1 MGTIIAIGG
10 GELRYLETFE
20 IDQQIVKLTGVD
32 HPKALFIPTA
42 SHESERYIQC
52 FEIIYG
58 EKLGCEVE
66 TLYLLSQ
73 QLDQQQIRHQILS
86 ADLIYVGGGDTEFMM
101 QTWATYGVDNYLK
114 EAYEKGV
121 VLAGLSAGAICW
133 AESGYSDSDSFKTE
147 EEWEYKFVKGLGLIN
162 ASLCPHYD
170 EKGRERFDEA
180 IRDQQGIG
188 IALENNVA
196 YVIQGQKV
204 SIIKSDS
211 NKKAYQVMEN
221 TKIELT

>member
-20 IDQQIVKLTGVD
+20 IDQKIVKLTGVD
-32 HPKALFIPTA
+32 YPKALFIPTA

-52 FEIIYG
+52 FEAIYG

-66 TLYLLSQ
+66 TLYLLSTR
-73 QLDQQQIRHQILS
+73 LDQQQIRHQILS
-86 ADLIYVGGGDTEFMM
+86 VDLIYVGGGDTEFMM
-101 QTWATYGVDNYLK
+101 QTWETYGVDNYLR
-114 EAYEKGV
+114 EAYEQGV

-147 EEWEYKFVKGLGLIN
+147 EEWEYKFVKGLGLIE
-162 ASLCPHYD
+162 AVICPHYD
-170 EKGRERFDEA
+170 EKERGSFDKA
-180 IRDQQGIG
+180 IRNQQGIG

-196 YVIQGQKV
+196 YVIQDQKV
-204 SIIKSDS
+204 SVIKSDL
-211 NKKAYQVMEN
+211 NKKAYQLIKMYP
-221 TKIELT
+221 IE